1 MKNIIKFGLLSVAV
15 CASLLGCAKRNDQQA
30 PKLVMVTEATF
41 PPYEFRDGE
50 KIVGIDVEI
59 VSAIAKELGRELVVE
74 DTKFDSVIP
83 AVQAGKADL
92 AASGIT
98 VTEDRKQTINFT
110 IPYVEAA
117 QVIVVPGDSSI
128 KTPADLKGKRIGVQS
143 GTTGDSYVTE
153 KIQEPER
160 FENAPLAVAAM
171 KGGKVD
177 VVVCDKDPA
186 RVFVSMDSTIK
197 ILGEPLTKE
206 EYAIAISKKNPELLA
221 KANVVIQ
228 KLKDSGELDRI
239 IKKYDVKPAVDV
251 VPVVEAKPAATAAV
265 PVVEAK
271 PVVETKPAVEAK
283 PTAEAK

>member
-1 MKNIIKFGLLSVAV
+1 MKNIVKTGLLTLTA
-15 CASLLGCAKRNDQQA
+15 CACVFGCAKKNNGQPA
-30 PKLVMVTEATF
+30 KLVMATEATF
-41 PPYEFRDGE
+41 PPYEFRDGD
-50 KIVGIDVEI
+50 KIVGVDVDI

-98 VTEDRKQTINFT
+98 VTEDRKLSINFT

-117 QVIVVPGDSSI
+117 QVIVIPVGSDI

-153 KIQEPER
+153 NVQEPER

-186 RVFVSMDSTIK
+186 RVFVSKDNTIT

-221 KANVVIQ
+221 SANAVIQ

-239 IKKYDVKPAVDV
+239 IKSYDIEPAN
-251 VPVVEAKPAATAAV
+251 E
-265 PVVEAK
+265 
-271 PVVETKPAVEAK
+271 
-283 PTAEAK
+283 TAE